1 MLENQYDDMLAEL
14 EREEAAL
21 LDRLPKVRRAIEG
34 IIPLSSRGSIVQRR
48 VASPEAPTPGM
59 PVVVT
64 GKSAALRGL
73 TARICSA
80 LADAG
85 RPLKVREMAD
95 AVGFAPDDAR
105 KIPDLL
111 YRRSEDKTLFDR
123 IAKGVYALRVVD
135 RLSDAATAT
144 TTDRRVDVVRKSPGL
159 SSGQICGQMGY
170 RVDQPK
176 ARRVVQT
183 MLGQLVTKMRL
194 ARDTEGKLHFR
205 ETS

>member
-1 MLENQYDDMLAEL
+1 
-14 EREEAAL
+14 
-21 LDRLPKVRRAIEG
+21 
-34 IIPLSSRGSIVQRR
+34 
-48 VASPEAPTPGM
+48 M

-85 RPLKVREMAD
+85 RPLKVCEIAD
-95 AVGFAPDDAR
+95 AVGFAPDFAR

-183 MLGQLVTKMRL
+183 MLGQLVTKKRL
-194 ARDTEGKLHFR
+194 ARDTEGKLHCR